1 MTTPANPDRADGDLP
16 AGAQPSAGTAG
27 QGNAGQNALGQNS
40 TGQNST
46 GQNSTGQDA
55 DGPAAAPAK
64 QPSLVPGVVLL
75 VLAGVLIVI
84 TLLKPDLPQ
93 WLTVTI
99 AGLAI
104 VVVIALLLYAFK
116 VFRDV
121 TRPGGSR

>member
-1 MTTPANPDRADGDLP
+1 MTTPASPDP
-16 AGAQPSAGTAG
+16 AGSDPLEPNGTPAGT
-27 QGNAGQNALGQNS
+27 
-40 TGQNST
+40 
-46 GQNSTGQDA
+46 
-55 DGPAAAPAK
+55 PAK

-75 VLAGVLIVI
+75 VLAGVLIVV

-104 VVVIALLLYAFK
+104 VVVVALLVYAFK

>member
-1 MTTPANPDRADGDLP
+1 MTTPANPEP
-16 AGAQPSAGTAG
+16 AEPDPREPIGSE
-27 QGNAGQNALGQNS
+27 S
-40 TGQNST
+40 T
-46 GQNSTGQDA
+46 
-55 DGPAAAPAK
+55 AK

-75 VLAGVLIVI
+75 LLAGVLIVV

-99 AGLAI
+99 AVLAI
-104 VVVIALLLYAFK
+104 VVVVALLMYAFK

>member
-1 MTTPANPDRADGDLP
+1 MTTPANPDPVQPDPVQPDPVQP
-16 AGAQPSAGTAG
+16 AT
-27 QGNAGQNALGQNS
+27 
-40 TGQNST
+40 
-46 GQNSTGQDA
+46 
-55 DGPAAAPAK
+55 PAK

-75 VLAGVLIVI
+75 LLAGVLIVV

-99 AGLAI
+99 AALAI
-104 VVVIALLLYAFK
+104 VVVIALLMYAFK

>member
-1 MTTPANPDRADGDLP
+1 MTTPANPDPADPDPREPIGSDP
-16 AGAQPSAGTAG
+16 QAT
-27 QGNAGQNALGQNS
+27 
-40 TGQNST
+40 T
-46 GQNSTGQDA
+46 
-55 DGPAAAPAK
+55 K

-75 VLAGVLIVI
+75 LLAGVLIVV

-99 AGLAI
+99 AVLAI
-104 VVVIALLLYAFK
+104 VVVIALLMYAFK